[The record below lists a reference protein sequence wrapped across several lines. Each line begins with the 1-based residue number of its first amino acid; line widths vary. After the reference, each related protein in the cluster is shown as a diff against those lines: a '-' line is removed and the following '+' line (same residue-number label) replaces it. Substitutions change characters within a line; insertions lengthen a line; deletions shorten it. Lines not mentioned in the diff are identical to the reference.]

1 MVQWHNQK
9 FLEVSETSPSVRA
22 FFKKVLTHRRHILL
36 FFLFFLTVI
45 FDLNSQNRDYT
56 QWWIY
61 NHGDYAK
68 GEGKNDPRVKWV
80 FGVFERVKDAADKA
94 EGRLPRLFII
104 NKTQGNI
111 AMELPDGGIIIDPGT
126 LGICYDGAGR
136 ELGNSRMAFI
146 LGHELAHLAN
156 KDYIHHEAFMTLQKY
171 GDEKKRGELAGDFK
185 IAEVKTKEI
194 LADQK
199 GAIYASMAG
208 YPIDTL
214 VGEKEK
220 DNFLLYWAR
229 RTGIS
234 DASGDPGHP
243 AMRKRA
249 EFIRSQVSA
258 VVKQVELFKAGVLL
272 FQVGSFHDAAA
283 AFIEFSKVYPAREVF
298 NNIGACY
305 LNLALDVIQMKFG
318 EEYYRFRLSTTI
330 DYSTTA
336 ETLHPRGEGDYLKD
350 KDIAGYLNKAVEYF
364 QMAKAR
370 DVHDRA
376 CRYNLGAA
384 SILRKEYAEA
394 MAACDEVL
402 KQDPQDIDAL
412 NNKAIAFYYYGQN
425 EGMDTT
431 QKTIQTLET
440 AHRLKPT
447 NNEVLYNL
455 ASLKEKRNR
464 LSGAKL
470 YWEMYLTLPTTPRDN
485 FYNYAHNK
493 LYGKDPSRSAGLTG
507 VPRMPDGIKL
517 GEDFSGIEKKWGK
530 DHVDTYKIGS
540 QDKDNNDNWSINL
553 QVMVKDGIRLLAL
566 DNTVELV
573 EKESGPDEM
582 EEIDKVLE
590 RFGPPSKIVRHT
602 GGNFYVYKE
611 RGFSI
616 KEIEGK
622 ASSTIFFEGM
632 R

>member
-1 MVQWHNQK
+1 MEPWHNQK
-9 FLEVSETSPSVRA
+9 FLVPP
-22 FFKKVLTHRRHILL
+22 FYKKVGRRRQLNVIFL

-45 FDLNSQNRDYT
+45 FALQGQNRDYT

-68 GEGKNDPRVKWV
+68 GVGKDDPRVKWA
-80 FGVFERVKDAADKA
+80 FGVFERVKGVADKA

-104 NKTQGNI
+104 NKTFEND
-111 AMELPDGGIIIDPGT
+111 ALELPDGGIIISPRT
-126 LGICYDGAGR
+126 LEICYDGVGR
-136 ELGNSRMAFI
+136 EMGNSRMAFI

-156 KDYIHHEAFMTLQKY
+156 KDYIHYEAFMNLHKY
-171 GDEKKRGELAGDFK
+171 GDGKKRGDLAGDIK
-185 IAEVKTKEI
+185 MPEDRTKEV

-208 YPIDTL
+208 YAVDVL
-214 VGEKEK
+214 VGEK
-220 DNFLLYWAR
+220 DNFLLYWAKQ
-229 RTGIS
+229 TGITDS
-234 DASGDPGHP
+234 AGDSRHPG
-243 AMRKRA
+243 MRKRA
-249 EFIRSQVSA
+249 EFIRAQVSA

-298 NNIGACY
+298 NNIGVCY
-305 LNLALDVIQMKFG
+305 LNLALDAIHMKFD

-350 KDIAGYLNKAVEYF
+350 KDIAGYIDKALEYF

-394 MAACDEVL
+394 MAACDDIL
-402 KQDPQDIDAL
+402 KPDPGDIHAL

-440 AHRLKPT
+440 AHQLKPT
-447 NNEVLYNL
+447 NSEVLYNL
-455 ASLKEKRNR
+455 ASLKDKRNR

-470 YWEMYLTLPTTPRDN
+470 FWEKYLSLAATPRDN
-485 FYNYAHNK
+485 FYNYAYK
-493 LYGKDPSRSAGLTG
+493 RLYGKDPARVASLTG

-517 GEDFSGIEKKWGK
+517 GEDFTGIEKKWGK
-530 DHVDTYKIGS
+530 DHVETYKIGS
-540 QDKDNNDNWSINL
+540 QDKENIDNWSINL
-553 QVMVKDGIRLLAL
+553 QVIVKDGVRLLAL

-573 EKESGPDEM
+573 EKESGPVEKEEM
-582 EEIDKVLE
+582 AKVLE
-590 RFGPPSKIVRHT
+590 RFGPPTKIVRHT

-616 KEIEGK
+616 KEIAGK
-622 ASSTIFFEGM
+622 ACSTIFFERM
-632 R
+632 Y